1 MNCSEVFTGYLQA
14 AGIKHIFGY
23 PGDPSVELL
32 ETARRNGIEFV
43 LARREGTAGLM
54 AAAYGQITGMPGV
67 CLSTLG
73 PGSSNLVKMLDRT
86 PMIALSGQIEGKR
99 EHVFTHQVL
108 DHNAMF
114 ASISKWAA
122 PIRPDT
128 VATVMRRALRTAIA
142 ERPGPVHIT
151 TARTLLGPT
160 QPIQKFA
167 CRRFTD
173 WAAVL
178 KFLSPIVP

>member
-54 AAAYGQITGMPGV
+54 AAAYGQITGIPGV

-73 PGSSNLVKMLDRT
+73 PGSSNLVNAVASAMLDRT

-114 ASISKWAA
+114 ASISK
-122 PIRPDT
+122 
-128 VATVMRRALRTAIA
+128 
-142 ERPGPVHIT
+142 
-151 TARTLLGPT
+151 
-160 QPIQKFA
+160 
-167 CRRFTD
+167 
-173 WAAVL
+173 
-178 KFLSPIVP
+178 